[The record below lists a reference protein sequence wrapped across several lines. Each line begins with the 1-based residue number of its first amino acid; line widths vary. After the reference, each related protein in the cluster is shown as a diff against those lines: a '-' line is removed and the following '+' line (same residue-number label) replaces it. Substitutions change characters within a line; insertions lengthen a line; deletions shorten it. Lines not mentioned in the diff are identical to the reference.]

1 MFTQTAIAAAITT
14 MGAHRDPMQYMSE
27 ISGIVEHYSAS
38 IARGK
43 ADIADV
49 MEMAGGIKANF
60 AFLDDDLAEL
70 QTYIKEAES
79 EQFELTADEALSVN
93 ASMNE
98 FLTSIAGAVK
108 KLDNIRMIISHM
120 NTFYPHQA
128 LVDNV
133 LIEGAN
139 KMGIMEKGAKRII
152 TLCEKFIIQVATNT
166 EVVPDDRE
174 QQKDNVD
181 EAFNLALSK
190 MASLNHGTLKALADR

>member
-14 MGAHRDPMQYMSE
+14 MGAQRDPMQYMSE

-49 MEMAGGIKANF
+49 MEMSGGIKANF

-79 EQFELTADEALSVN
+79 EQFELTADEALSVI
-93 ASMNE
+93 ASMSE
-98 FLTSIAGAVK
+98 FMTSIVGAVK
-108 KLDNIRMIISHM
+108 KLDNIRTIISHM
-120 NTFYPHQA
+120 NTFYPHQV

-133 LIEGAN
+133 LIEGAD

-152 TLCEKFIIQVATNT
+152 AVCEKFIIQPTINT
-166 EVVPDDRE
+166 EVMQDDRE
-174 QQKDNVD
+174 QRKDYVD
-181 EAFNLALSK
+181 EEFNLALSK
-190 MASLNHGTLKALADR
+190 MASLNHATLKALADR

>member
-79 EQFELTADEALSVN
+79 EQFELTADEALSVI

-98 FLTSIAGAVK
+98 FMTSIVGAVK
-108 KLDNIRMIISHM
+108 KLDNIRAIISHM
-120 NTFYPHQA
+120 NTFYPHQV

-133 LIEGAN
+133 LIEGAD

-152 TLCEKFIIQVATNT
+152 AVCEKFIIQAATNI
-166 EVVPDDRE
+166 EVMPDVRE
-174 QQKDNVD
+174 QQKDHVD

>member
-79 EQFELTADEALSVN
+79 EQFELTADEALSVI

-98 FLTSIAGAVK
+98 FMTSIVGAVK
-108 KLDNIRMIISHM
+108 KLDNIRTIISHM
-120 NTFYPHQA
+120 NTFYPHQV

-133 LIEGAN
+133 LIEGAD

-152 TLCEKFIIQVATNT
+152 TVCEKFIIQPAINT
-166 EVVPDDRE
+166 EVMPDDRE
-174 QQKDNVD
+174 QQKDYVD

-190 MASLNHGTLKALADR
+190 MASLNHATLKALADR